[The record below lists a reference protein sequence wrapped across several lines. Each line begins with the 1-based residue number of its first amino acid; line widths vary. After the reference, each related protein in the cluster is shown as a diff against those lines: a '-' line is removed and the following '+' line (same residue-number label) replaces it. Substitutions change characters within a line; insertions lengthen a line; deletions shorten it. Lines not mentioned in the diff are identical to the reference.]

1 MWRNEATVIGKRR
14 IIYKYFKD
22 DCMKKVAIN
31 GFGRIG
37 RISFRILLKKKDLE
51 VVAIND
57 LTDTKTLAHL
67 LKHDSAHGPFEGEVS
82 YDSENLVVDGKKIR
96 VFAIKNPAELPW
108 KDLGVD
114 IVLESTG
121 LFNDKE
127 KAGAHITA
135 GARKVIIS
143 APATGDLKTI
153 VLGVND
159 NILEGSETV
168 ISNASCTTNCL
179 AAMVKVLEDNFG
191 IESGFMTT
199 IHAYTSDQRLQ
210 DAPHRDLR
218 RARSAAVSIIPTS
231 TGAAKALGLVIPS
244 VNGKLN
250 GYSLRVPVPVGS
262 ITDFTATLK
271 KAASKDEINTAFKTA
286 ATGGPLQGFLK
297 YSNDLLVS
305 ADIVGDPAS
314 CIFDSE
320 LTMVIGTNVKVFGW
334 YDNEFGYSNR
344 IADLIELVSKQ
355 M

>member
-1 MWRNEATVIGKRR
+1 
-14 IIYKYFKD
+14 
-22 DCMKKVAIN
+22 MKKVAIN

-37 RISFRILLKKKDLE
+37 RISFRVLLKKKGLE

-67 LKHDSAHGPFEGEVS
+67 LKHDSSHGQFEGEVS
-82 YDSENLVVDGKKIR
+82 YDDENVIVDGKKIR
-96 VFAIKNPAELPW
+96 VYAIKNPSDLPW

-121 LFNDKE
+121 LFTE
-127 KAGAHITA
+127 KTKAEAHINA

-143 APATGDLKTI
+143 APAKGDLKTI
-153 VLGVND
+153 VPGVND
-159 NILEGSETV
+159 GILDGSETI

-179 AAMVKVLEDNFG
+179 APMVKVLEDNYG

-199 IHAYTSDQRLQ
+199 IHAYTADQRLQ
-210 DAPHRDLR
+210 DAPHKDLR
-218 RARSAAVSIIPTS
+218 RARSAALSIIPTS
-231 TGAAKALGLVIPS
+231 TGAAKAMGLVIPS
-244 VNGKLN
+244 VMGKLN
-250 GYSLRVPVPVGS
+250 GYSMRVPVPVGS
-262 ITDFTATLK
+262 ITDLTVTLK
-271 KAASKDEINTAFKTA
+271 RPVTKDEINAAFKTA
-286 ATGGPLQGFLK
+286 ATDGPLKGYLK
-297 YSNDLLVS
+297 YSDDQLVS

-320 LTMVIGTNVKVFGW
+320 LTMVNGTNVKIFGW

-355 M
+355 L

>member
-1 MWRNEATVIGKRR
+1 
-14 IIYKYFKD
+14 
-22 DCMKKVAIN
+22 MKKVAIN

-37 RISFRILLKKKDLE
+37 RISFRALLLKKSLE

-57 LTDTKTLAHL
+57 LTDTKTLAYL
-67 LKHDSAHGPFEGEVS
+67 LKHDSLHGPFEGKVS
-82 YDSENLVVDGKKIR
+82 YDSENLIVDGKKIR
-96 VFAIKNPAELPW
+96 VYAIKNPAELPW
-108 KDLGVD
+108 KELGVE

-121 LFNDKE
+121 FFNDKE
-127 KAGAHITA
+127 KAGAHIKA
-135 GARKVIIS
+135 GARKVILS
-143 APATGDLKTI
+143 APASGDLKTI

-159 NILEGSETV
+159 DTLDGSETV

-179 AAMVKVLEDNFG
+179 APMVKVLEDNFG

-199 IHAYTSDQRLQ
+199 IHAYTADQKLQ

-218 RARSAAVSIIPTS
+218 RARSAAVSIIPTTS
-231 TGAAKALGLVIPS
+231 GAAKALGLVIPS

-262 ITDFTATLK
+262 ITDFSATLK
-271 KAASKDEINTAFKTA
+271 KAVTKDEINEAFKTA
-286 ATGGPLQGFLK
+286 ASIGSLKGFLK
-297 YSNDLLVS
+297 YSDEPLVS
-305 ADIVGDPAS
+305 VDIVGDPAS

-334 YDNEFGYSNR
+334 YDNESGYSNR

-355 M
+355 L

>member
-1 MWRNEATVIGKRR
+1 
-14 IIYKYFKD
+14 
-22 DCMKKVAIN
+22 MKKLAIN

-37 RISFRILLKKKDLE
+37 RISFRALLKKDGLE

-67 LKHDSAHGPFEGEVS
+67 FKHDSSHGAFEGEVS
-82 YDSENLVVDGKKIR
+82 YDSENLLINGKKIR
-96 VFAIKNPAELPW
+96 VYAIKNPADLPW
-108 KDLGVD
+108 KELGID

-127 KAGAHITA
+127 KAEAHIKA

-153 VLGVND
+153 VPGVND
-159 NILEGSETV
+159 DTLDGSETV

-199 IHAYTSDQRLQ
+199 IHAYTADQKLQ

-231 TGAAKALGLVIPS
+231 TGAAKAMGLVIPS
-244 VNGKLN
+244 VKGKLN

-262 ITDFTATLK
+262 ITDFTATLTK
-271 KAASKDEINTAFKTA
+271 QASKDEINTAFKTA
-286 ATGGPLQGFLK
+286 ASNGPLKGYLK
-297 YSNDLLVS
+297 YSDELLVS
-305 ADIVGDPAS
+305 ADIVGDPSS

-320 LTMVIGTNVKVFGW
+320 LTMVIGTNIKVFGW
-334 YDNEFGYSNR
+334 YDNEVGYSNR
-344 IADLIELVSKQ
+344 IADLIEIVSKQ
-355 M
+355 F